1 MLSGGGFI
9 HNLHKALGNSARYVG
24 GLNRYM
30 EEKDEIVKYSTRK
43 MPITLVYDTTHDNRT
58 FF

>member
-1 MLSGGGFI
+1 MLSGESFVYG
-9 HNLHKALGNSARYVG
+9 LHKALGKSTRYVG

-30 EEKDEIVKYSTRK
+30 EEKEEIVKYSTRK
-43 MPITLVYDTTHDNRT
+43 MPIILVYDLTHDNKT